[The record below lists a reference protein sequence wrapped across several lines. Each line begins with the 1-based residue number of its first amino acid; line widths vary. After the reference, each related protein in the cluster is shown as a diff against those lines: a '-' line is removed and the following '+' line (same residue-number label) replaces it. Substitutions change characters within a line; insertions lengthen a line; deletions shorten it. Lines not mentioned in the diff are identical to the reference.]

1 MWNIS
6 TDIAEL
12 HLWIDVI
19 IQIQPESF
27 IYTNEFLMA
36 CSFFQKALQC
46 KVSQWT
52 PAPRFEGFIT
62 RSFLTAVGLWSQQ
75 DIFCRLAIKHLNFK
89 IILFPKYQSSLEKN
103 EGEICTH
110 KPLKIWED
118 IKKSTIYLCSGS
130 RPKGRHN
137 SGLRCTPVCCWYTCY
152 CGKRKYLPHRELMR
166 GKNG

>member
-1 MWNIS
+1 MNWCYYSNPAWAKVIHIYKLIS
-6 TDIAEL
+6 SGLLIFPKG
-12 HLWIDVI
+12 I
-19 IQIQPESF
+19 
-27 IYTNEFLMA
+27 
-36 CSFFQKALQC
+36 

-75 DIFCRLAIKHLNFK
+75 DICWLTIKHLNFK
-89 IILFPKYQSSLEKN
+89 IILSSEYWSSLEKN
-103 EGEICTH
+103 VGKICTH

-118 IKKSTIYLCSGS
+118 IKKSTLYLCSGS
-130 RPKGRHN
+130 RPKGRRN
-137 SGLRCTPVCCWYTCY
+137 SGLRCTPACCWYTCY